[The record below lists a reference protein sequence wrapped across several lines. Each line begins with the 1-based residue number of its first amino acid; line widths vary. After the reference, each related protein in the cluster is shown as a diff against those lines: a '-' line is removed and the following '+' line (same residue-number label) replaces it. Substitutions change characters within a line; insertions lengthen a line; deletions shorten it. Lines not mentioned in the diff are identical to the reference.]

1 MPSCSSH
8 KKSYPSLTLAED
20 ALIEA
25 WIKFQY
31 APGSGPIAVYRCDD
45 CGEYHFTSKGLM
57 NERLASALSSGKIKR
72 ERESNDWMNKLKKN
86 R

>member
-1 MPSCSSH
+1 MSPCPSH

-20 ALIEA
+20 ALIDA

-31 APGSGPIAVYRCDD
+31 VPGSGPTTVYKCDD

-57 NERLASALSSGKIKR
+57 NEKLIDALASGKIKR
-72 ERESNDWMNKLKKN
+72 EREGKDWINKLKKN